1 MDLLAVIPTYFQDI
15 QVIIGAI
22 LAIGGFIVSFKKWVL
37 KPIFKFWN
45 DVKQT
50 LINIEYISKQIKPN
64 GGSSILDKLQRIER
78 RQIISD
84 YRYSIILNNIDIA
97 MYETDHTG
105 ACLWVSEEW
114 TKYTGLHLEHARG
127 NGWINA
133 VYYEDRD
140 KVFEEWK
147 DSLDQKREFRL
158 KYRIMHVD
166 TQQVTEVIGY
176 SCFIYDHSGNPIATV
191 GFIKKV

>member
-1 MDLLAVIPTYFQDI
+1 MFLLTVIPAYFQDI
-15 QVIIGAI
+15 QIIIGAI
-22 LAIGGFIVSFKKWVL
+22 LAIGGLIVSLKKWVISPAL
-37 KPIFKFWN
+37 KFYR

-50 LINIEYISKQIKPN
+50 LIDIEYISKQIKPN

-84 YRYSIILNNIDIA
+84 YRYSIILNNIDMA

-105 ACLWVSEEW
+105 SCMWVSEEW
-114 TKYTGLHLEHARG
+114 IKYTGLQLEHAKG

-133 VYYEDRD
+133 VYHEDRD

-158 KYRIMHVD
+158 QYRIMH
-166 TQQVTEVIGY
+166 TESQQVMTVFGY